1 MAKSLMGKFE
11 DRIDTGDRPPTIEE
25 SLCLVISARMARGG
39 LPPEMPQVP
48 IEAAGW
54 WMTMQEKPGSFDSP
68 HRVPLMGGDGY
79 RWECPY
85 HRRLEYTLRK
95 FMDMKPDER
104 RMIVAA
110 REDRVYWRGDD
121 MYFFMIAIKE
131 TMRTREM
138 GIVAYRDESL
148 KRMKHGIRHLTQDPE
163 AAAERTAIQNESSG

>member
-39 LPPEMPQVP
+39 LPSEMPLVP

-68 HRVPLMGGDGY
+68 RRVPLMGGDGY

-95 FMDMKPDER
+95 FMDMPPKDR
-104 RMIVAA
+104 RVIVAA
-110 REDRVYWRGDD
+110 REDGVYWRGDD
-121 MYFFMIAIKE
+121 MRFFVSLIGE
-131 TMRTREM
+131 TTRMREM
-138 GIVAYRDESL
+138 GIEHYRAECI
-148 KRMKHGIRHLTQDPE
+148 KRMKHGIRHLTQDTE
-163 AAAERTAIQNESSG
+163 AAAERAAIQAESSG